1 MLFRHILSTV
11 SYNYDVYNV
20 CIKTFVNFI
29 YILWTNIYF
38 VTFRVVSVT
47 NDSEYSSMWIVQ
59 YCSVQQWNVSA
70 VRYQPANR
78 APYVQQ
84 CSVICHFVYW
94 TVTSN
99 IAWCWLWT
107 WRVVFWYIRKRGLKC
122 GLHKQ
127 VRTVLNYNSTKS
139 LLVDVEW
146 ITILIVIETKDFVG
160 FRLHTRTFENIG

>member
-1 MLFRHILSTV
+1 M
-11 SYNYDVYNV
+11 
-20 CIKTFVNFI
+20 
-29 YILWTNIYF
+29 WTNIYF

-99 IAWCWLWT
+99 IAWCWLWM
-107 WRVVFWYIRKRGLKC
+107 WRVVWWYIRKRCLKC
-122 GLHKQ
+122 GLNKKI
-127 VRTVLNYNSTKS
+127 RTVLNYNSTKS
-139 LLVDVEW
+139 LLIRCGVNYYMYSHRN
-146 ITILIVIETKDFVG
+146 KG
-160 FRLHTRTFENIG
+160 FC